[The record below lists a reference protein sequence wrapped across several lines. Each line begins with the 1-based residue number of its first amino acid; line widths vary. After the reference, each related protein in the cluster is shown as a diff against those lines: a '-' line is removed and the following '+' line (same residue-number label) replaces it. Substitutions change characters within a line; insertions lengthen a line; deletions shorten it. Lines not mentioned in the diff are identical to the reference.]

1 MITDRARL
9 AEIELAGDMR
19 THPRPIPPF
28 PASPAATLRPTCDG
42 NARELEE
49 EIDGELEIDRKIE
62 ELKKRA
68 RRGRTVELD
77 DLRSIARI
85 STQDRR
91 AEDL

>member
-62 ELKKRA
+62 ELKKRGGV
-68 RRGRTVELD
+68 R

-85 STQDRR
+85 STQYRR